1 MALPQNIRPRQ
12 FLLDMIMGLSLLGLI
27 LSGPAAAEENAAAAT
42 TDAGYV
48 VGVGDVI
55 EVSLVG
61 VPDYRTRVKVQA
73 DGTVLLP
80 YAESVKVADRT
91 ALQLGREIGTK
102 LAQGGY
108 FVKPQVIVDI
118 VSYASS
124 NVTVLGAVANPGL
137 VPVDRSYRLSEILAR
152 VGGKREN
159 GADHVTLRRNSG
171 EEMRL
176 DIEALATGG
185 TERDPQV
192 LPGDKIFVPDAE
204 QFFIYGQVNAPGAY
218 PLREGMTI
226 RQALARGGGLT
237 QLGSDKRVKIF
248 RGGKQVKDAA
258 LESLV
263 AAEDVVVVGERYF

>member
-1 MALPQNIRPRQ
+1 MDLPMNIRVLRS
-12 FLLDMIMGLSLLGLI
+12 FVRSIIGLSLLGLI
-27 LSGPAAAEENAAAAT
+27 VSGPAAAAESAPVAT
-42 TDAGYV
+42 TDTGYV

-61 VPDYRTRVKVQA
+61 VADYRSRVKVQA

-80 YAESVKVADRT
+80 YAESVQAADRT
-91 ALQLGREIGTK
+91 ALQLGREIGAK
-102 LAQGGY
+102 LAGGGY
-108 FVKPQVIVDI
+108 FVKPQVIVEI

-124 NVTVLGAVANPGL
+124 SVTVLGAVANPGL

-159 GADHVTLRRNSG
+159 GADHVTLRRSSG
-171 EEMRL
+171 EQMTLE
-176 DIEALATGG
+176 IAALATGG
-185 TERDPQV
+185 AERDPQV

-204 QFFIYGQVNAPGAY
+204 QFFIYGQVNAPGVY

-226 RQALARGGGLT
+226 RQGLARGGGLT
-237 QLGSDKRVKIF
+237 QLGTEKRVKIY
-248 RGGKQVKDAA
+248 RGGKQVKDAG
-258 LESLV
+258 LESAI

>member
-1 MALPQNIRPRQ
+1 MDLPMNIRVLR
-12 FLLDMIMGLSLLGLI
+12 FFARSIIGLSLLGLI
-27 LSGPAAAEENAAAAT
+27 ASGPAAAQESAPVAT
-42 TDAGYV
+42 TDTGYV
-48 VGVGDVI
+48 VGAGDVI

-61 VPDYRTRVKVQA
+61 VPDYHSRVKVQA

-80 YAESVKVADRT
+80 YAESVQAADRT
-91 ALQLGREIGTK
+91 ALQLGREIGAK
-102 LAQGGY
+102 LAGGGY

-124 NVTVLGAVANPGL
+124 SVTVLGAVANPGL

-159 GADHVTLRRNSG
+159 GADHVTLRRSSG
-171 EEMRL
+171 EQMTLE
-176 DIEALATGG
+176 IAALATGG
-185 TERDPQV
+185 VERDPQV

-237 QLGSDKRVKIF
+237 QLGTEKRVKIF
-248 RGGKQVKDAA
+248 RSGKQMKGAG
-258 LESLV
+258 LESAI